1 MDFLKTLNEYYPMCF
16 DRHEQLRD
24 GGSTSYAVF
33 SGINKYLLRVIKPAF
48 FDTAIMGADIQV
60 YLQGKGFPVPAVV
73 LTKDTLPYV
82 KTDNELFILYE
93 FIEGNDSDPEHDAEA
108 IGTLV
113 GKLHKEMK
121 AYPSELVRRD
131 KHFYIGRYIEILQ
144 KRQYPRISDYIAYGE
159 TLWNQMKDLPQG
171 FCHGDMYDG
180 NIRKALDGK
189 LYIHDFDTSCIG
201 FPMYDPTLIC
211 DMTKYFEFDERN
223 YEKSN
228 NVFSRFLPEYKKY
241 SPLSQMEIDAFHP
254 LIAVQHFSTQAT
266 VMECFGIDCLSDA
279 DIDKQLDWLYKWR
292 EQCEREAS
300 K

>member
-1 MDFLKTLNEYYPMCF
+1 MDILKTLNEHYPIRF
-16 DRHEQLRD
+16 DKHEQLRD

-33 SGINKYLLRVIKPAF
+33 SGINKYFLRVIKPAF
-48 FDTAIMGADIQV
+48 FDTAIMGAEIQV
-60 YLQGKGFPVPAVV
+60 YLQDKGFPVPSIVF
-73 LTKDTLPYV
+73 TKNALPYV
-82 KTDNELFILYE
+82 KTNDELFILYE
-93 FIEGNDSDPEHDAEA
+93 FIEGNDSDPEQDAEA
-108 IGTLV
+108 IGALV
-113 GKLHKEMK
+113 GRLHKEMK
-121 AYPSELVRRD
+121 VYPGELIKRD
-131 KHFYIGRYIEILQ
+131 KHFYIDRYIEILQ
-144 KRQYPRISDYIAYGE
+144 KRQYPRIGEYIAYGE
-159 TLWNQMKDLPQG
+159 ALWNQMKDLPQG

-228 NVFSRFLPEYKKY
+228 KMFSRFLPEYRKY
-241 SPLSQMEIDAFHP
+241 RLLNQSEIDTFHP

-266 VMECFGIDCLSDA
+266 VMECFGIDCLSD
-279 DIDKQLDWLYKWR
+279 DEIDKQLDWLYRWR

-300 K
+300 V